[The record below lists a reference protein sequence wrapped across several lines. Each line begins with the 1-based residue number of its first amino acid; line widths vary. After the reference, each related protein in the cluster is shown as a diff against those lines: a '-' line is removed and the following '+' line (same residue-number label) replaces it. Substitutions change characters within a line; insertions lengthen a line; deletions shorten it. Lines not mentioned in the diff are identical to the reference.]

1 MRGVAPIFSVTT
13 WRPRLTI
20 SHCCPSKW
28 KASWRVGPLRAVIER
43 QPSSRSLP
51 RKAPMKPPYE
61 PMAGRSNKCW
71 RLAFMELFVGG
82 NTPDLSRGCNPV
94 NTPATVRYSSGANV
108 LLAVGKTYFQK
119 ADPRAAK
126 SQRRSDVRREDR
138 TCQWESKPW
147 ESKPWESKPWESKP
161 AIPG

>member
-1 MRGVAPIFSVTT
+1 MVEDLVEVTVAGI
-13 WRPRLTI
+13 
-20 SHCCPSKW
+20 
-28 KASWRVGPLRAVIER
+28 VIVAIVAAKGIDET
-43 QPSSRSLP
+43 
-51 RKAPMKPPYE
+51 PYE
-61 PMAGRSNKCW
+61 PLAGCSNKCR
-71 RLAFMELFVGG
+71 RLVLMELFVGG

-119 ADPRAAK
+119 ADSRAAK

-147 ESKPWESKPWESKP
+147 ESKP